1 MGKSI
6 CLINPVADMPSYFS
20 AESLAAR
27 GLQPAISTADLSIAL
42 VAGMVPEGLG
52 VKLCDENIT
61 PIDFDIDADYVGI
74 TGKVS
79 QWHRMKAVATEFRR
93 RGKTVLIGGPY
104 ASLSPGSVRPH
115 CDILVRGEIEEI
127 APQIFADLISGD
139 WKREYVGTRPD
150 LRTSPIPRW
159 DLYPND
165 RAIMGAVQTSRG
177 CPFECEFCDVI
188 EYLGRKQRHKQPEQV
203 VAELDQLYDLGYRS
217 AFLADDNFTVYR
229 AHAKALLAAMRD
241 WNERRAGGRF
251 RFKTQVSIDAAG
263 DEELLEMCAAAGL
276 TRVFIGIESPNEESL
291 REVKKRQNLRKNL
304 IDEIQRIVDFGI
316 SVDCGMIVGFD
327 GDDAGIFER
336 QYRFAMA
343 SAVPIFSLG
352 TLVAPDATPLHA
364 RLAKEGR
371 LFDDSAVT
379 TAAPW
384 YSNIVPKQMTREQVV
399 EGVKW
404 LCNSLYRPEAFEERV
419 ARVIETFGRRRP
431 AAIERDEQQWEMRA
445 VNADVTTLI
454 RRVAQLGP
462 AEKKML
468 ANVVRMF
475 RKNPAAAPYVMGNLF
490 QYAQARFM
498 YEYGQ
503 FWEPMLSAASAPVVT
518 PRQAER
524 VAVTA

>member
-150 LRTSPIPRW
+150 LRTSPMPRW

-165 RAIMGAVQTSRG
+165 RAIMGSVQTSRG

-188 EYLGRKQRHKQPEQV
+188 QYLGRKQRHKQIDQV
-203 VAELDQLYDLGYRS
+203 IAELDQLYDLGYRMV
-217 AFLADDNFTVYR
+217 FLADDNFTVYR
-229 AHAKALLAAMRD
+229 AHAKTVSRWARRLLGPGGDCEDVVQEVFLVVRRKLPAFDGRAEITTWLYEITVRVVQEWRRRRRWWWWVTGRGPSPSRGRARTPPELPGAEAQD
-241 WNERRAGGRF
+241 PVSRLEERERVLLLYRVLDGLGEAYRTTF
-251 RFKTQVSIDAAG
+251 ILF
-263 DEELLEMCAAAGL
+263 ELEGLSGERIAEVTGVRLGTVWVRL
-276 TRVFIGIESPNEESL
+276 TRARRIFI
-291 REVKKRQNLRKNL
+291 
-304 IDEIQRIVDFGI
+304 
-316 SVDCGMIVGFD
+316 
-327 GDDAGIFER
+327 ER
-336 QYRFAMA
+336 MR
-343 SAVPIFSLG
+343 
-352 TLVAPDATPLHA
+352 
-364 RLAKEGR
+364 RLEK
-371 LFDDSAVT
+371 
-379 TAAPW
+379 
-384 YSNIVPKQMTREQVV
+384 REQ
-399 EGVKW
+399 EQ
-404 LCNSLYRPEAFEERV
+404 EE
-419 ARVIETFGRRRP
+419 
-431 AAIERDEQQWEMRA
+431 
-445 VNADVTTLI
+445 
-454 RRVAQLGP
+454 
-462 AEKKML
+462 
-468 ANVVRMF
+468 
-475 RKNPAAAPYVMGNLF
+475 
-490 QYAQARFM
+490 
-498 YEYGQ
+498 
-503 FWEPMLSAASAPVVT
+503 
-518 PRQAER
+518 
-524 VAVTA
+524 